1 MNYTHRLVLEEE
13 EAPWEVAEIADRML
27 GVVLG
32 MNNSD
37 EEKENRPEQHRRPVH
52 RLHGRRWESVCRRSR

>member
-37 EEKENRPEQHRRPVH
+37 EEKEN
-52 RLHGRRWESVCRRSR
+52 